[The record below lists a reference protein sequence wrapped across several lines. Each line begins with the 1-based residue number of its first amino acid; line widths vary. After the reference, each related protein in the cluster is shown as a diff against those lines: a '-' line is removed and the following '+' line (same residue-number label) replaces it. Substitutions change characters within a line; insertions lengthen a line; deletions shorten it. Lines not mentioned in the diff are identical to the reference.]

1 MSNGKGDRPRN
12 CFSKQ
17 FKDNYD
23 QIDWGRKK
31 LGKSWDEFTQK
42 VIDAGLYDCIEI
54 ISDGYQTW
62 SAKCPNCN
70 QLTMEV
76 VRPGKVQCSNCS

>member
-1 MSNGKGDRPRN
+1 MKNGKGDSPRN

-17 FKDNYD
+17 FKSNYD
-23 QIDWGRKK
+23 EIDWGRKK
-31 LGKSWDEFTQK
+31 SWDQFTQK
-42 VIDAGLYDCIEI
+42 VIDAGLYDRIEV

-62 SAKCPNCN
+62 SVKCPNCG
-70 QLTMEV
+70 QRTMEV